1 MTAFIKT
8 QATFIK
14 SIHILV
20 RAAMNLYGKAHPP
33 HRRILQTVYTGSSEC
48 CKIDNVNMKLQI
60 SYKENRFLVPGWH
73 VDSTF
78 FSLCL
83 ISGCY
88 KGDTKQPF
96 PNMNSVVISAS
107 EAKKYFGN
115 ENALGKVLTTSGLG
129 NFTVSGVMQD
139 FPANSTLQFKI
150 LFLWL

>member
-1 MTAFIKT
+1 MA
-8 QATFIK
+8 
-14 SIHILV
+14 
-20 RAAMNLYGKAHPP
+20 
-33 HRRILQTVYTGSSEC
+33 C
-48 CKIDNVNMKLQI
+48 
-60 SYKENRFLVPGWH
+60 

-78 FSLCL
+78 FSLFDFRL
-83 ISGCY
+83 LQ
-88 KGDTKQPF
+88 GDTKQPF

-150 LFLWL
+150 LFPMALDADYFEKSGGNGNWKTIDEDLGSFSFQTYLQLQQGASPQTVAEKLRKYSGTKRQ